1 MGGNSR
7 ISGFGA
13 GVQPACRPI
22 FDGVGAHFFVGHKTV
37 FVGIGL
43 VERGGQPQVAIEIK
57 RSSAP
62 SLERGFGQACQDLSV
77 QQRWVVYPGTERFPL
92 RHGAQAI
99 GLADLAGVLRGG
111 A

>member
-1 MGGNSR
+1 M
-7 ISGFGA
+7 
-13 GVQPACRPI
+13 
-22 FDGVGAHFFVGHKTV
+22 
-37 FVGIGL
+37 
-43 VERGGQPQVAIEIK
+43 AIEIK

>member
-1 MGGNSR
+1 
-7 ISGFGA
+7 
-13 GVQPACRPI
+13 
-22 FDGVGAHFFVGHKTV
+22 
-37 FVGIGL
+37 
-43 VERGGQPQVAIEIK
+43 
-57 RSSAP
+57 
-62 SLERGFGQACQDLSV
+62 LSV